1 MNKYSP
7 VVLCILDGWGQSD
20 TVEGNAP
27 LIAKTPNFDNIMAN
41 SATAKLVTHGTDV
54 GLPHGQMGNSEVG
67 HTNIGAGRVVS
78 MDLGQ
83 IDLEIENGSFYKNNA
98 ILKFVQSVKSSQGIA
113 HVIGLLSDGGVHG
126 HIDHLLASLEIFSK
140 ERVGVALHL
149 ITDGRDVAPVSALK
163 YADKLLIEMPRNVV
177 ISAAN
182 HFNTTIEESV
192 SRLLNNTNLGGDI
205 NNNKS
210 ANKVT
215 THLTTWSMHYNSWK
229 ALKIRER
236 YLLIKYEDLTKNTE
250 KVFIRILDFIYDLIN
265 QKYVLDKLKMKNI
278 LKTTSFDYVQQLE
291 KEKNFPE
298 KAKHG
303 EDDEKTFFKYGPNL
317 NKKEILN
324 TKLKDKI
331 ETELKNDM
339 TELGYL

>member
-1 MNKYSP
+1 MIIWLASYPKS
-7 VVLCILDGWGQSD
+7 
-20 TVEGNAP
+20 GNTF
-27 LIAKTPNFDNIMAN
+27 LR
-41 SATAKLVTHGTDV
+41 S
-54 GLPHGQMGNSEVG
+54 
-67 HTNIGAGRVVS
+67 
-78 MDLGQ
+78 
-83 IDLEIENGSFYKNNA
+83 
-98 ILKFVQSVKSSQGIA
+98 
-113 HVIGLLSDGGVHG
+113 LLS
-126 HIDHLLASLEIFSK
+126 SYFFT
-140 ERVGVALHL
+140 
-149 ITDGRDVAPVSALK
+149 TDGIFNFETLNTIKQFPHFSLFKKIGVNLKDEKQVLENYVKAQELFNTKESLQFVKTHSSLLRGFTNYRNTLGVIYVIRD
-163 YADKLLIEMPRNVV
+163 PRNVV

>member
-1 MNKYSP
+1 M
-7 VVLCILDGWGQSD
+7 
-20 TVEGNAP
+20 
-27 LIAKTPNFDNIMAN
+27 
-41 SATAKLVTHGTDV
+41 
-54 GLPHGQMGNSEVG
+54 
-67 HTNIGAGRVVS
+67 
-78 MDLGQ
+78 
-83 IDLEIENGSFYKNNA
+83 
-98 ILKFVQSVKSSQGIA
+98 
-113 HVIGLLSDGGVHG
+113 
-126 HIDHLLASLEIFSK
+126 
-140 ERVGVALHL
+140 
-149 ITDGRDVAPVSALK
+149 
-163 YADKLLIEMPRNVV
+163 
-177 ISAAN
+177 
-182 HFNTTIEESV
+182 
-192 SRLLNNTNLGGDI
+192 
-205 NNNKS
+205 
-210 ANKVT
+210 T